1 MINMKDRIKA
11 LRKTLGLTQQKFADR
26 LGVKQNTIAQY
37 ESGRNQP
44 VDSVLSLII
53 RTFNVNETWLRT
65 GEGGMFN
72 EISRDEQ
79 IAAFLGDVLRSES
92 DDFRRGFLSVLS
104 RTSADEWKALASFA
118 EKLVEERKN
127 KKD

>member
-1 MINMKDRIKA
+1 MPTVQERIKE
-11 LRKTLGLTQQKFADR
+11 LRKALGLTQQEFADR
-26 LGVKQNTIAQY
+26 ISVSRNSIASYETGARVPLGTVAA
-37 ESGRNQP
+37 
-44 VDSVLSLII
+44 LIC
-53 RTFNVNETWLRT
+53 REYNVNETWLRT
-65 GEGGMFN
+65 GEGEMFN